1 MVEEDS
7 QIVVGDL
14 TVARTSLSSIQ
25 KVIEGTKETL
35 GCFNSWRISH
45 IHRSGNTAAHI
56 KARHAKSIPDCIIW
70 VEDTPPP
77 IINQIL
83 KDVISMDFSPV

>member
-14 TVARTSLSSIQ
+14 VVARTALSSIQ
-25 KVIEGTKETL
+25 KVIEGIKETL

-56 KARHAKSIPDCIIW
+56 KARHAKSILDCIIW
-70 VEDTPPP
+70 VEDTPPL
-77 IINQIL
+77 II
-83 KDVISMDFSPV
+83 K